1 MSLTSTPDPAL
12 IKESSQGIFNTQI
25 RYVTRY
31 VILNAWRADDLS
43 PLTTYD
49 KSQAQRELHT
59 LFEPFYSD
67 ITVTS
72 SPERHLAALFTL
84 SATLPFQLQPSKA
97 HLDTPHYYGIDMVA
111 SPVLRDRL
119 LTVSADVAENFIND
133 VGFLAGEDAGQMII
147 WGQDPLNETTW
158 EFSQIILERWGW
170 LLGRDWVARSNWWR
184 RQRNAPMIPEW

>member
-1 MSLTSTPDPAL
+1 
-12 IKESSQGIFNTQI
+12 
-25 RYVTRY
+25 
-31 VILNAWRADDLS
+31 
-43 PLTTYD
+43 
-49 KSQAQRELHT
+49 
-59 LFEPFYSD
+59 
-67 ITVTS
+67 
-72 SPERHLAALFTL
+72 
-84 SATLPFQLQPSKA
+84 
-97 HLDTPHYYGIDMVA
+97 MVA